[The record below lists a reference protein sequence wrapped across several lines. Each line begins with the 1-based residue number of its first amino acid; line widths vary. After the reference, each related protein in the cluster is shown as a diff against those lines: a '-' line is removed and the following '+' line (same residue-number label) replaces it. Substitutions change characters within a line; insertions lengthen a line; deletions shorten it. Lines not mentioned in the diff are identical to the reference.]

1 MTTATVE
8 LKDKVMGALHE
19 CYDPEI
25 PVNIVDLGLVYD
37 VDIDDESN
45 VNVTMTLTAQ
55 GCPMSDMID
64 QQVTDTLEAMDEI
77 NNANVD
83 IVWEPRWNP
92 QMISQEG
99 RKQLGME

>member
-1 MTTATVE
+1 MATATVE
-8 LKDKVMGALHE
+8 LKDKVMEALHE

-64 QQVTDTLEAMDEI
+64 QQVTDTLEALDEI

>member
-8 LKDKVMGALHE
+8 LKDKVMDSLHE

-37 VDIDDESN
+37 VDIDEDSN

-64 QQVTDTLEAMDEI
+64 QQVTDTLEALDEI

>member
-1 MTTATVE
+1 MEGKMIEKDAVME
-8 LKDKVMGALHE
+8 ILKQ

-37 VDIDDESN
+37 IDIDTESN

-55 GCPMSDMID
+55 GCPMSAHINQD
-64 QQVTDTLEAMDEI
+64 VTDKLEALDDV
-77 NNANVD
+77 NSAYVD

-92 QMISQEG
+92 SMISPEG